1 MNNHYDVLG
10 VPKEADAA
18 AIKQAYRK
26 LAKRYHPDT
35 NGGSLDAER
44 KFKEIQKAYETLGD
58 PDKRSSYDES
68 LSGRGHAGGAKGSA
82 AGMGAN
88 AGKKSAGGAAGM
100 AGMASGGGDGT
111 PLSKQFEQ
119 FFGFKPQGKEGM
131 TQKPGGKPSNPL
143 DTTDLFNRF
152 FGKN

>member
-1 MNNHYDVLG
+1 MNNYYDVLG

-26 LAKRYHPDT
+26 QAKRYHPDT
-35 NGGSLDAER
+35 NGGSADAER
-44 KFKEIQKAYETLGD
+44 KFKEIQSAYEILGD
-58 PDKRSSYDES
+58 PDKRSSYDAS
-68 LSGRGHAGGAKGSA
+68 LSGRGHAGGAKGNAS
-82 AGMGAN
+82 GMGAN
-88 AGKKSAGGAAGM
+88 AGRKAAGGAAGM
-100 AGMASGGGDGT
+100 AGGGGDGT

-131 TQKPGGKPSNPL
+131 TQKSDGKPSNPL

-152 FGKN
+152 FGKK